1 MQTHRVGDKASLS
14 GIRRRLRADLARAG
28 VDPAKTFDCLVAV
41 TEACTN
47 ALLHGTRSPGATP
60 PVVGWEI
67 DGDAIR
73 FSVRDFSGHPWSAR
87 AAHPSSGDGDRI
99 GGFGLEL
106 MRGLMDAVDIR
117 IDAGGT
123 VVELTK
129 RLS

>member
-14 GIRRRLRADLARAG
+14 GIRRRLRADLERAG

-47 ALLHGTRSPGATP
+47 ALLYGRRSPGGAP

-67 DGDAIR
+67 NGDAIR
-73 FSVRDFSGHPWSAR
+73 FSVRDFAGHPWSAR
-87 AAHPSSGDGDRI
+87 AAHPSSSDGDRS

-106 MRGLMDAVDIR
+106 MRGLMDEVEVKT
-117 IDAGGT
+117 DAGGT
-123 VVELTK
+123 VVELIK